1 MVGLDVKRS
10 LVASL
15 TPVRMVARVPTTR
28 YRATCC
34 AEMNWMLVMATL
46 TVLGV
51 LAAFWCLLRWDTQV
65 RAVI

>member
-15 TPVRMVARVPTTR
+15 TPVRMAARVPTTR
-28 YRATCC
+28 FRVTCC
-34 AEMNWMLVMATL
+34 AEMNWMLVMVTA

-51 LAAFWCLLRWDTQV
+51 VAAFWCLLRWDTQV
-65 RAVI
+65 MAVI